1 MQCDRRAYLNDAIEA
16 CEAIEQ
22 ALTGMDLA
30 AYGTTGWFAR
40 PLSVSSS

>member
-1 MQCDRRAYLNDAIEA
+1 MQRDSRAYLNDVIEA

-30 AYGTTGWFAR
+30 AYGANTSTI
-40 PLSVSSS
+40 LSSGS